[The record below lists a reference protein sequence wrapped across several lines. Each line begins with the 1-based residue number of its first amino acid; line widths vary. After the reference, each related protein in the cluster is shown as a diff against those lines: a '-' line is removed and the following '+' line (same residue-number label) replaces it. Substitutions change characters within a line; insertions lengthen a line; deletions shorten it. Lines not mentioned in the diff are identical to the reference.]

1 MWDNQKPTVQMM
13 GRFQPWHDGHMALFQ
28 RAIEKTGQV
37 YVMVRDCDGDINPF
51 PTPVVVAT
59 IHRALADYVGRYRV
73 VVVPN
78 IVDITYGRDV
88 GYTMTREH
96 LGAELE
102 AISASAIRR
111 GMRE

>member
-1 MWDNQKPTVQMM
+1 LWDDKNPTVQMM
-13 GRFQPWHDGHMALFQ
+13 GRFQPWHDGHMALFR
-28 RAIEKTGQV
+28 RAVEKTGQV
-37 YVMVRDCDGDINPF
+37 CVMVRDCDGDNNPF
-51 PTPVVVAT
+51 PTTVVVDT

-102 AISASAIRR
+102 AISATAIRR
-111 GMRE
+111 KMCE